1 MDRPLHAAQRSPEF
15 FCRLYSDM
23 AGPETAK
30 QYQTPIFLVASAS
43 AEIIADVALCPW
55 EAVKVRHVQAVPCT

>member
-1 MDRPLHAAQRSPEF
+1 
-15 FCRLYSDM
+15 M